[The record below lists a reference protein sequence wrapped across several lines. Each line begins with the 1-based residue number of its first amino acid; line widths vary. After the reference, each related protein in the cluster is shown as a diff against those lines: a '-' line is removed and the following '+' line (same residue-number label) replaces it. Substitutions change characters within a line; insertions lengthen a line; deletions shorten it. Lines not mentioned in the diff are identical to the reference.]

1 MAEGIL
7 EEESNEMLGPTLA
20 PVLHTMQTPVPSN
33 LSSREEV
40 SGSLKCRLN
49 ENFALNMIFVF

>member
-1 MAEGIL
+1 MAEGII

-20 PVLHTMQTPVPSN
+20 PVLHTMQTPDPSN

-40 SGSLKCRLN
+40 SSVLN
-49 ENFALNMIFVF
+49 NISS